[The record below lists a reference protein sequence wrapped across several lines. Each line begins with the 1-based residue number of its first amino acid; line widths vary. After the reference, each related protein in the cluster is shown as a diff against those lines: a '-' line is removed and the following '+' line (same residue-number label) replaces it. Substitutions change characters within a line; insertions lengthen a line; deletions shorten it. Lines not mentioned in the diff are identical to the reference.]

1 MPFEPRSG
9 VPAGVLAVARSVLH
23 QGDSSISAPLAE
35 LGLQPVSA
43 VVASA
48 VNAQTG
54 VCCGLFLQAVASS
67 GLKPLST
74 FAEVAARL
82 ASSHDATARRHGF
95 VALARGFWMLHE
107 RVVLDRRVGASA
119 RPSSR
124 PTSTSLP

>member
-1 MPFEPRSG
+1 MEVLGACRGNVAAF
-9 VPAGVLAVARSVLH
+9 PAGVLAVARSVLH

-43 VVASA
+43 VVASS

-67 GLKPLST
+67 GLKPLPT

-82 ASSHDATARRHGF
+82 ASSHDPRRGGTASLLYYGF
-95 VALARGFWMLHE
+95 
-107 RVVLDRRVGASA
+107 
-119 RPSSR
+119 
-124 PTSTSLP
+124 